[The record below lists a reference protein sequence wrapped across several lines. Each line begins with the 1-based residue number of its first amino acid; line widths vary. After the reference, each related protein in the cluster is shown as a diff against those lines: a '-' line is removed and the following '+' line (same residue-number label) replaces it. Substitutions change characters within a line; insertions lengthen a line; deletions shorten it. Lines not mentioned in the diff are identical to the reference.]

1 MAIYLEAIVSFWR
14 QKKCRSNSAVLV
26 MMVGCVLLCL
36 FAFTARAQNG
46 NVQYERAKL
55 WEKEIAAFAEADKKE
70 FPKTVEV
77 LFVGSSSI
85 RGWRTLAEDFP
96 DFRTLNRGFGGSR
109 LEDVNFYVPQI
120 VLPYKPELIV
130 LYAGEND
137 LVAGKAPQ
145 KVFDDYRQFVSLVH
159 EKLPKTRIIFVSI
172 KPGPARWKFR
182 DKFAEAN
189 ELIRIE
195 SQKDKRLAFVD
206 VFKSMLEETGEP
218 KKEIFLGDGIHLNRE
233 GYKIWREAL
242 APHIRRGIKKNF

>member
-1 MAIYLEAIVSFWR
+1 
-14 QKKCRSNSAVLV
+14 
-26 MMVGCVLLCL
+26 
-36 FAFTARAQNG
+36 
-46 NVQYERAKL
+46 
-55 WEKEIAAFAEADKKE
+55 
-70 FPKTVEV
+70 
-77 LFVGSSSI
+77 
-85 RGWRTLAEDFP
+85 
-96 DFRTLNRGFGGSR
+96 
-109 LEDVNFYVPQI
+109 
-120 VLPYKPELIV
+120 
-130 LYAGEND
+130 
-137 LVAGKAPQ
+137 
-145 KVFDDYRQFVSLVH
+145 VH

-242 APHIRRGIKKNF
+242 APHIRHGIKKNF